1 MISKKNTKSTI
12 AAGIMLT
19 ALILNDRQSAELIIL
34 APTKEVADNSFNPIR
49 DFIRADEE
57 LSERF
62 NVSEHTKTVT
72 HLGTGATLKVI
83 AAESNAAAG
92 KRPRSF

>member
-1 MISKKNTKSTI
+1 
-12 AAGIMLT
+12 MLT

-57 LSERF
+57 LVKDLMYLSTQKQLR
-62 NVSEHTKTVT
+62 
-72 HLGTGATLKVI
+72 I
-83 AAESNAAAG
+83 
-92 KRPRSF
+92 